1 MEPYEVSRTEA
12 GLHIHGFPDGVKV
25 IAIEGPRAQR
35 LADLALHRAD
45 LQFAID
51 CLDTINSLPENPGIA
66 REALWR
72 STIVHFFKCFGD
84 PGVRFQISAEKVLKS
99 EGPTAMLVFNYF
111 KSLRNKHLVHDENSY
126 SQSLLGAVL
135 NNGTKEYKIEKI
147 VCFATNAVTLVP
159 ENFSNLKLLIEKAL
173 KWVETEFD
181 ALCNS
186 LASELEAVT
195 YDELMA
201 QTPMVFRTPA
211 EEHLHRSRRAP

>member
-12 GLHIHGFPDGVKV
+12 GLKIHGFPDGVKV
-25 IAIEGPRAQR
+25 IAIDGPRAQR
-35 LADLALHRAD
+35 LADLALHRSD

-51 CLDTINSLPENPGIA
+51 CLDTINSFPENPEIA

-72 STIVHFFKCFGD
+72 SAIVHFFKCFGD
-84 PGVRFQISAEKVLKS
+84 AGARFQMSVEKVLKS

-126 SQSLLGAVL
+126 SQSLPGAVL

-147 VCFATNAVTLVP
+147 ICFATNAVTLVP
-159 ENFSNLKLLIEKAL
+159 ENFSNLKLLTEKAL

-186 LASELEAVT
+186 LTSELETVA
-195 YDELMA
+195 YHELMTR
-201 QTPMVFRTPA
+201 TPMTFRTPA
-211 EEHLHRSRRAP
+211 GEDLHRRRRAP